1 MKPWAQMVLLGLAA
15 GLSTTAG
22 GVLALRLRGHARLL
36 GDFSRGAVVGVA
48 LLELLPE
55 AVETAGPQT
64 PAALVLGC
72 AGVGFLGYLAIDR
85 ALARRLGRGSAHQG
99 HLGAGSLTLH
109 SAMDGLAIGL
119 AFQASAT
126 VGLLVAG
133 AVIAHDLADGINT
146 VNLSLMGGASGRAAR
161 RWLAAD
167 AVAPM
172 VGVTVAQAISL
183 PRLALSLLLAALAGA
198 LSWVVLGRSESDDA
212 PRTPTAR
219 GVLTALVGFG
229 CILGISRVLQS

>member
-36 GDFSRGAVVGVA
+36 RDFSRGAVVGVA

-55 AVETAGPQT
+55 AVKTAGPET
-64 PAALVLGC
+64 PAALVLFW
-72 AGVGFLGYLAIDR
+72 AGVGFVGYLAVDR
-85 ALARRLGRGSAHQG
+85 ALTSRLGRGSAHHG

-126 VGLLVAG
+126 VGLLVAA

-161 RWLAAD
+161 LWLAAD
-167 AVAPM
+167 AAAPM
-172 VGVTVAQAISL
+172 LGVAAAQAISL

-198 LSWVVLGRSESDDA
+198 LTWVVLGRPDSDDG
-212 PRTPTAR
+212 RRRPTVR
-219 GVLTALVGFG
+219 GALTALIGFG
-229 CILGISRVLQS
+229 CILGISRVLQT